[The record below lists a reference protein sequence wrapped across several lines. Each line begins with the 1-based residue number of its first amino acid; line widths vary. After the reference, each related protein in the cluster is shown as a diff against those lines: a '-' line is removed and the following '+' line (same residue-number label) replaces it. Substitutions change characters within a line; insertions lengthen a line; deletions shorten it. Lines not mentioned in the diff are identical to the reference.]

1 MKVKELIKILNKLP
15 QDMLINTSNS
25 INDIIN
31 NNDIIKTEIN
41 TEIKTVTNDNTFIF
55 DIGMMCDFIKMDR
68 FEFLQKYFYITGL
81 QYDIT
86 KDLFYAD
93 RYKYLQEYYD
103 KMIELDT
110 TKALWQTQILEYE
123 IQQIQNKKRGV
134 E

>member
-1 MKVKELIKILNKLP
+1 MKVKELIEKLNKLP
-15 QDMLINTSNS
+15 QDMVIKPFEPICDLVETNETKDFDINC
-25 INDIIN
+25 N
-31 NNDIIKTEIN
+31 N
-41 TEIKTVTNDNTFIF
+41 FLY

-68 FEFLQKYFYITGL
+68 FEFLQKYFYVTSL

-134 E
+134 K

>member
-1 MKVKELIKILNKLP
+1 MEVKELIKILNKLP

-31 NNDIIKTEIN
+31 NNDIIKTEIK

-86 KDLFYAD
+86 KDLYYAD

-103 KMIELDT
+103 KMIQIDID
-110 TKALWQTQILEYE
+110 KALWQTQLLEYE
-123 IQQIQNKKRGV
+123 IKQMQNKRGV
-134 E
+134 K